1 MSFPFFIDIMKS
13 KVLNAFLSSLEDLEI
28 EMWQA
33 NILLQALWDNNSRQW
48 KGKSPLLKIFTIPW
62 MPLSL

>member
-28 EMWQA
+28 EM
-33 NILLQALWDNNSRQW
+33 
-48 KGKSPLLKIFTIPW
+48 
-62 MPLSL
+62 

>member
-48 KGKSPLLKIFTIPW
+48 KGKSLLLKIFTIPW